1 MRGYWNLVDETAV
14 AVTHLDG
21 IRYYRTGDICKY
33 LADGSLF
40 YVGRKDN
47 EVNIGGYRVHLNEVR
62 RVINSV
68 PQVHDSEIVL
78 LDSKYGEKIL
88 AAGIL
93 LDKGSHLH
101 VDQKIE
107 QIHHRLRDSSD
118 DKKAY
123 LQESFRKQESVRERV
138 NQDSIDQIGRRPRG
152 RDAVSELVKVE
163 CTADIDLVTLA
174 GVGRLTPLEENSQT
188 TTHN

>member
-68 PQVHDSEIVL
+68 SQVHDSEIVL

-123 LQESFRKQESVRERV
+123 LQESFRKQESVRE
-138 NQDSIDQIGRRPRG
+138 
-152 RDAVSELVKVE
+152 SESGFQSTRSGVAHVGGTLTLNSVKVE

-174 GVGRLTPLEENSQT
+174 GVGRLMPLEENSQT